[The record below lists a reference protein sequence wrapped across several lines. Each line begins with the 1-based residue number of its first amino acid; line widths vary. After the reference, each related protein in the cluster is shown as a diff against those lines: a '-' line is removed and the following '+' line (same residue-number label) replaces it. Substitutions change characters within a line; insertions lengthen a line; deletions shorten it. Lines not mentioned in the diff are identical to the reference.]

1 MKFTRRHWL
10 SAATTTGLAMAINS
24 AWAASPTVE
33 IIAFAHPPVQSALK
47 PLRDWLPHQGGKLR
61 VVEIDMETPE
71 AGRRLQAAGLKGH
84 LPIVILING
93 QYRHKRPDGSSVE
106 FVGFPA
112 APNAAPES
120 GWTVDDVK
128 KVLANSMAK

>member
-1 MKFTRRHWL
+1 MKLTRRHWL
-10 SAATTTGLAMAINS
+10 TTAATTGLAMAINN
-24 AWAASPTVE
+24 AWAASPMVE

-47 PLRDWLPHQGGKLR
+47 PLRDWLAHQGGKLR

-71 AGRRLQAAGLKGH
+71 AERRLQAAGLKGH

-93 QYRHKRPDGSSVE
+93 QYRRKRPDGSSVE

-112 APNAAPES
+112 APNAAPGS
-120 GWTVDDVK
+120 GWTVDDAK
-128 KVLANSMAK
+128 AVLTATVIK